1 MFLCSYVRHDS
12 RLGLLAD
19 PSLSLT
25 RHDHR
30 DPSNFFYRP
39 HRSPKH
45 SQKNPSQGA
54 NHYSPNRRWNRKIH
68 IPITPGLPY
77 LSPAQKATH
86 PFSVME
92 PIIDPTVPQS
102 PIIRNRATALVHH
115 IPLLRR
121 FRRVK
126 RRWSWRHS
134 KCWTTC

>member
-19 PSLSLT
+19 PSLPLT

-30 DPSNFFYRP
+30 DPSNFVYRP

-54 NHYSPNRRWNRKIH
+54 NLYSPWNQKIY
-68 IPITPGLPY
+68 IPITLRLPHQ
-77 LSPAQKATH
+77 SPAQKITH
-86 PFSVME
+86 PFSVKE
-92 PIIDPTVPQS
+92 PMIDPTVPQS
-102 PIIRNRATALVHH
+102 PIVRNRAIALVHH
-115 IPLLRR
+115 ILLLRK

-126 RRWSWRHS
+126 KRWSWRHR